1 MPVPPRAAVASS
13 DDGDSDDKDVRKS
26 RPLHSDKLKPSSLH
40 MKDEVIQLYLN
51 NSAAVAAP
59 RQVCLLGAPRCHG
72 IGMVVGALG
81 VSKEQLR
88 DALLEG
94 NAHDLGVEVLRM
106 LAQMVL
112 SNEEEL
118 KLKYFK
124 DDSLTRLCPVESFVK
139 AILDVPFAFKRV
151 DAMLYIASFYLEVN
165 QLRLSYATL
174 EGACQEMRSSRLL
187 HKVREAVM
195 NFGNFMS
202 INAGSPSSHG
212 LEPNTVL
219 KIVDV
224 KGADGKAALVQ
235 FVVQEILKP
244 EGYDLMQHGSATY
257 KTNTNSLQCDT
268 ECRKHGL
275 EVVSKLASELSNTKK
290 AASIDIV
297 MLSRSVS
304 ELGVGLGKVHDVLR
318 LNSMVTSAE
327 SARRFHNSMS
337 TFLRQAEEEILKLQS
352 QESICLSSVKELV
365 EYFHGGSANDEAH
378 MLRIFAGV
386 REFLAM
392 LDRIC
397 KEAGENSGNSWVGAT
412 TASWTAAPMG
422 MTP

>member
-1 MPVPPRAAVASS
+1 
-13 DDGDSDDKDVRKS
+13 
-26 RPLHSDKLKPSSLH
+26 
-40 MKDEVIQLYLN
+40 
-51 NSAAVAAP
+51 
-59 RQVCLLGAPRCHG
+59 
-72 IGMVVGALG
+72 
-81 VSKEQLR
+81 
-88 DALLEG
+88 
-94 NAHDLGVEVLRM
+94 
-106 LAQMVL
+106 
-112 SNEEEL
+112 
-118 KLKYFK
+118 
-124 DDSLTRLCPVESFVK
+124 
-139 AILDVPFAFKRV
+139 
-151 DAMLYIASFYLEVN
+151 
-165 QLRLSYATL
+165 
-174 EGACQEMRSSRLL
+174 MRSSRLL

-235 FVVQEILKP
+235 FIVQEILKP
-244 EGYDLMQHGSATY
+244 EGYDLMQH
-257 KTNTNSLQCDT
+257 Q
-268 ECRKHGL
+268 CRKHGL

-304 ELGVGLGKVHDVLR
+304 ELGVRLGKVHDVLR

-397 KEAGENSGNSWVGAT
+397 REAGENSGTSWVGAT

>member
-1 MPVPPRAAVASS
+1 
-13 DDGDSDDKDVRKS
+13 
-26 RPLHSDKLKPSSLH
+26 
-40 MKDEVIQLYLN
+40 
-51 NSAAVAAP
+51 
-59 RQVCLLGAPRCHG
+59 
-72 IGMVVGALG
+72 
-81 VSKEQLR
+81 
-88 DALLEG
+88 
-94 NAHDLGVEVLRM
+94 
-106 LAQMVL
+106 
-112 SNEEEL
+112 
-118 KLKYFK
+118 
-124 DDSLTRLCPVESFVK
+124 
-139 AILDVPFAFKRV
+139 
-151 DAMLYIASFYLEVN
+151 
-165 QLRLSYATL
+165 
-174 EGACQEMRSSRLL
+174 MRSSSLF
-187 HKVREAVM
+187 HKVVEAVM

-244 EGYDLMQHGSATY
+244 EGCNVMHHGSATS
-257 KTNTNSLQCDT
+257 KMNTSTVQGDA
-268 ECRKHGL
+268 ESRKHGL
-275 EVVSKLASELSNTKK
+275 EVVSKLAAELSNTKK
-290 AASIDIV
+290 AASIDIG

-304 ELGVGLGKVHDVLR
+304 ELGMGLGKVQDVLR

-327 SARRFHNSMS
+327 SARRFHNNMS

-352 QESICLSSVKELV
+352 QESICLSSVKEMA
-365 EYFHGGSANDEAH
+365 EYFHGESATDEAH
-378 MLRIFAGV
+378 MFRTFAGV

-397 KEAGENSGNSWVGAT
+397 KEAGEISGNSWVSAT

>member
-1 MPVPPRAAVASS
+1 
-13 DDGDSDDKDVRKS
+13 
-26 RPLHSDKLKPSSLH
+26 
-40 MKDEVIQLYLN
+40 
-51 NSAAVAAP
+51 
-59 RQVCLLGAPRCHG
+59 
-72 IGMVVGALG
+72 
-81 VSKEQLR
+81 
-88 DALLEG
+88 
-94 NAHDLGVEVLRM
+94 
-106 LAQMVL
+106 
-112 SNEEEL
+112 
-118 KLKYFK
+118 
-124 DDSLTRLCPVESFVK
+124 
-139 AILDVPFAFKRV
+139 
-151 DAMLYIASFYLEVN
+151 
-165 QLRLSYATL
+165 
-174 EGACQEMRSSRLL
+174 MRSSSLF
-187 HKVREAVM
+187 HKVVEAVM

-244 EGYDLMQHGSATY
+244 EGCNVMHHGSATS
-257 KTNTNSLQCDT
+257 KMNTSTVQGDA
-268 ECRKHGL
+268 ESRKHGL
-275 EVVSKLASELSNTKK
+275 EVVSKLAAELSNTKK
-290 AASIDIV
+290 AASIDIG

-304 ELGVGLGKVHDVLR
+304 ELGMGLGKVQDVLR
-318 LNSMVTSAE
+318 LNSMVTWAE

-352 QESICLSSVKELV
+352 QESICLSSVKEMA
-365 EYFHGGSANDEAH
+365 EYFHGESATDEAH
-378 MLRIFAGV
+378 MFRTFARV

-397 KEAGENSGNSWVGAT
+397 KEAGEISGNSWVSAT

>member
-1 MPVPPRAAVASS
+1 M
-13 DDGDSDDKDVRKS
+13 
-26 RPLHSDKLKPSSLH
+26 
-40 MKDEVIQLYLN
+40 Q
-51 NSAAVAAP
+51 
-59 RQVCLLGAPRCHG
+59 
-72 IGMVVGALG
+72 
-81 VSKEQLR
+81 
-88 DALLEG
+88 
-94 NAHDLGVEVLRM
+94 
-106 LAQMVL
+106 
-112 SNEEEL
+112 
-118 KLKYFK
+118 
-124 DDSLTRLCPVESFVK
+124 
-139 AILDVPFAFKRV
+139 
-151 DAMLYIASFYLEVN
+151 
-165 QLRLSYATL
+165 
-174 EGACQEMRSSRLL
+174 GACQEMRSSSLF
-187 HKVREAVM
+187 HKVVEAVM

-244 EGYDLMQHGSATY
+244 EGCNVMHHGSATS
-257 KTNTNSLQCDT
+257 KMNTSTVQCDT
-268 ECRKHGL
+268 ESRKHGL
-275 EVVSKLASELSNTKK
+275 EVVSKLAAELSNTKK

-304 ELGVGLGKVHDVLR
+304 ELGMGLGKVQDVLR
-318 LNSMVTSAE
+318 LNSMVTWAE

-352 QESICLSSVKELV
+352 QESICLSSVKEMA
-365 EYFHGGSANDEAH
+365 EYFHGESATDEAH
-378 MLRIFAGV
+378 MFRTFAGV

-397 KEAGENSGNSWVGAT
+397 KEAGEISGNSWVSAT